1 MDRTKLTLMK
11 GFYEN
16 ELINNILPFWLN
28 RSIDEECG
36 GFFSCFDNYGKE
48 LISKNKY
55 CWSQG
60 RFIWIFAKMSMMN
73 EVFTGEQRRKFLA
86 LSKHGADFVMKY
98 CLVAPNVWRCVFLMD
113 RDGSPIIMDGYD
125 KPDISYTADTFIV
138 MGLAKYALA
147 AQDVNSYIF
156 AKKLFLSYLDRNLHE
171 KPTVPY
177 QWSNRFIF
185 QGRYQSV
192 NWLASELYPAAEML
206 DPDFCDELKVL
217 LKQYC
222 DEMIR
227 SLVDD
232 KYNFR
237 EMFYAARSYDDS
249 MLKSHINPGHAMVN
263 MEYLINA
270 GHILEDQNYL
280 ETAAKVIER
289 TMEIGWD
296 DEFGGYPHFCSVD
309 GGAPKG
315 YIEGYEDEFFSKMI
329 PADWSDKLWW
339 VEIESLC
346 GSIRGYEI
354 LGNQRLLELHDR
366 LFQYVF
372 EKFPNPNREIRE
384 WVQILKRNGEPQDK
398 VTAVPVKDPFH
409 VSRSLILMIESL
421 ERMLKR

>member
-1 MDRTKLTLMK
+1 
-11 GFYEN
+11 
-16 ELINNILPFWLN
+16 
-28 RSIDEECG
+28 
-36 GFFSCFDNYGKE
+36 
-48 LISKNKY
+48 
-55 CWSQG
+55 
-60 RFIWIFAKMSMMN
+60 
-73 EVFTGEQRRKFLA
+73 
-86 LSKHGADFVMKY
+86 
-98 CLVAPNVWRCVFLMD
+98 
-113 RDGSPIIMDGYD
+113 
-125 KPDISYTADTFIV
+125 
-138 MGLAKYALA
+138 
-147 AQDVNSYIF
+147 
-156 AKKLFLSYLDRNLHE
+156 
-171 KPTVPY
+171 
-177 QWSNRFIF
+177 
-185 QGRYQSV
+185 
-192 NWLASELYPAAEML
+192 
-206 DPDFCDELKVL
+206 
-217 LKQYC
+217 
-222 DEMIR
+222 MIR

-237 EMFYAARSYDDS
+237 EMVYADRSYDDS
-249 MLKSHINPGHAMVN
+249 MLTSHINPGHAMVN

-296 DEFGGYPHFCSVD
+296 DELGGYPHFCSVD